1 MDITINQLDGATR
14 ELIISI
20 PKSEFEEKLNEQFL
34 EAQKYIN
41 LKGFRPGKAP
51 IKLIKSLYGKEIEQD
66 FIGDYAT
73 EVFQKAVDSKEIQ
86 FVGKQTLKQFQKED
100 EKVTFTFQYDIIPD
114 FTLKEY
120 KGLKIYEPIHR
131 VTDEEIEHEILH
143 RRLHSAQVLK
153 ADEIANEFFIVSV
166 DIFKID
172 QTTKEPIPEVPPQT
186 TTILLHS
193 ETVPTDL
200 RNLFIGRKT
209 GDSFLYNPHEMD
221 SSAENEE
228 VLIKIKEVHQLVLE
242 DFDDEFVKR
251 YTNGRLS
258 TTDEFKEEIGYSLQ
272 EKWDLRSNDE
282 MVKQVIKQL
291 VESHEF
297 DLPTSVVYE
306 TAMKLSEDFIKKY
319 SDRYP
324 ALKGK
329 KPSDVLEDFVP
340 IAISQ
345 VKWAIIKKKIIEKE
359 NIQLEDYD
367 IDSLVQE
374 YKMQNPNLPEEEIKS
389 YILNNKHITDTLLEK
404 KVLDFLIGF
413 AETIEIDFDEYEKLQ
428 EETEQEEAENESDLN
443 AEEKPLESSEQTTSE
458 IEPSQE
464 NEQMTSNTEPEEI
477 ENESDKA
484 KVSSEVSGLNKE

>member
-1 MDITINQLDGATR
+1 
-14 ELIISI
+14 
-20 PKSEFEEKLNEQFL
+20 
-34 EAQKYIN
+34 
-41 LKGFRPGKAP
+41 
-51 IKLIKSLYGKEIEQD
+51 
-66 FIGDYAT
+66 
-73 EVFQKAVDSKEIQ
+73 
-86 FVGKQTLKQFQKED
+86 
-100 EKVTFTFQYDIIPD
+100 
-114 FTLKEY
+114 
-120 KGLKIYEPIHR
+120 
-131 VTDEEIEHEILH
+131 
-143 RRLHSAQVLK
+143 
-153 ADEIANEFFIVSV
+153 
-166 DIFKID
+166 
-172 QTTKEPIPEVPPQT
+172 
-186 TTILLHS
+186 
-193 ETVPTDL
+193 
-200 RNLFIGRKT
+200 
-209 GDSFLYNPHEMD
+209 
-221 SSAENEE
+221 
-228 VLIKIKEVHQLVLE
+228 
-242 DFDDEFVKR
+242 
-251 YTNGRLS
+251 
-258 TTDEFKEEIGYSLQ
+258 
-272 EKWDLRSNDE
+272 

-374 YKMQNPNLPEEEIKS
+374 YKMQNPNLSEEEIKS

-443 AEEKPLESSEQTTSE
+443 AEERQLESSEQTTSE

-464 NEQMTSNTEPEEI
+464 NEQMMSNTEPEEI
-477 ENESDKA
+477 ENESDEA
-484 KVSSEVSGLNKE
+484 KVSSEVSGINKE

>member
-1 MDITINQLDGATR
+1 VDIKINQVDGATR

-20 PKSEFEEKLNEQFL
+20 PKNEFEEKLNEQFL
-34 EAQKYIN
+34 EAQRHIN
-41 LKGFRPGKAP
+41 LKGFRPGRAP

-73 EVFQKAVDSKEIQ
+73 ELFQKAVDSKEIQ
-86 FVGKQTLKQFQKED
+86 FVGKPTLKQFQKED
-100 EKVTFTFQYDIIPD
+100 QNVTFTFQYDIIPD
-114 FTLKEY
+114 FQLKEY

-131 VTDEEIEHEILH
+131 VTDEEIEHEVLH
-143 RRLHSAQVLK
+143 RRIHSAQVQK
-153 ADEIANEFFIVSV
+153 ADEIINEFFVVSI

-172 QTTKEPIPEVPPQT
+172 QITKEPIPDAPSQS

-200 RNLFIGRKT
+200 RNQFIGRKT

-221 SSAENEE
+221 SSAEDED
-228 VLIKIKEVHQLVLE
+228 VLIKIKEVHQLILE
-242 DFDDEFVKR
+242 DFNDEFVKK

-258 TTDEFKEEIGYSLQ
+258 TTEEFKEEIGYSLQ

-297 DLPTSVVYE
+297 DLPSSVVYE

-324 ALKGK
+324 SLRGK
-329 KPSDVLEDFVP
+329 NPADVIDDFVP

-359 NIQLEDYD
+359 NIRLEDYD

-374 YKMQNPNLPEEEIKS
+374 YKLQNPSLSEEDIKS
-389 YILNNKHITDTLLEK
+389 YILNNKHIADTLLEK

-413 AETIEIDFDEYEKLQ
+413 AETTEIDFEEYQKLQ
-428 EETEQEEAENESDLN
+428 EENEIKDTEVQSESKTEGILNENDELKNPEGESP
-443 AEEKPLESSEQTTSE
+443 K
-458 IEPSQE
+458 E
-464 NEQMTSNTEPEEI
+464 NEQSVNSESHKKDSN
-477 ENESDKA
+477 SDD
-484 KVSSEVSGLNKE
+484 S